1 MKTLLLLATGLL
13 SAQAFAADTLT
24 VYTYG
29 SFAAEWGP
37 GPKIKQAFE
46 KECGCT
52 LNLVPL
58 EDGVAILNRL
68 RLEGQHSKA
77 DLVLGLDD
85 ALVSEAK
92 QSGLF
97 APHHTRLDALKVPGG
112 WQDDTFVPYDYGF
125 FAFVYDKDKL
135 KQPPKSL
142 KELVERQDLKVIYQ
156 DPRTSTPGQGLML
169 WMKSVYGDQAPA
181 AWEQLAKKT
190 VTVTKGWS
198 EAYGMFLDGEAVD
211 HVVHLVAAVAL
222 DPLERDLVASGEIQA
237 DQWLPQ
243 VLVLDRLFIG
253 GFPAIALPACQPL
266 RDAVAHVFG
275 VRVEVDVT
283 GFFEHVERL
292 DGRHELH
299 AIVRGAGLSPGEFLA
314 LRAVDQQGAPTAR
327 AIGVGLGAAVG
338 VDRDFGA
345 RGLGVF
351 AHGGR
356 VVARGRG
363 GDPRRKSG
371 APGDRGCRRAPG
383 ERGRLFR
390 VRRLGGEPVGVG
402 GGA

>member
-52 LNLVPL
+52 LNLVAL

-97 APHHTRLDALKVPGG
+97 APHHTRLDALRVPGG
-112 WQDDTFVPYDYGF
+112 WQDDTFVPYDYGY
-125 FAFVYDKDKL
+125 FAFVYDSNKL

-142 KELVERQDLKVIYQ
+142 KELVARPDIKVIYQ

-198 EAYGMFLDGEAVD
+198 EAYGMFLDGEADMVLSYTTSPAY
-211 HVVHLVAAVAL
+211 HLIAENKPQYQAAAFAEGHYRQVEVAAKLKSAAQDKL
-222 DPLERDLVASGEIQA
+222 A
-237 DQWLPQ
+237 DQFLQ
-243 VLVLDRLFIG
+243 FMVS
-253 GFPAIALPACQPL
+253 PAFQQEIPAGNWMYPVSDQPL
-266 RDAVAHVFG
+266 PKGFEQMITVAKPLSFTSDDVAANRTNWIHEWLQAV
-275 VRVEVDVT
+275 T
-283 GFFEHVERL
+283 
-292 DGRHELH
+292 
-299 AIVRGAGLSPGEFLA
+299 
-314 LRAVDQQGAPTAR
+314 Q
-327 AIGVGLGAAVG
+327 
-338 VDRDFGA
+338 
-345 RGLGVF
+345 
-351 AHGGR
+351 
-356 VVARGRG
+356 
-363 GDPRRKSG
+363 
-371 APGDRGCRRAPG
+371 
-383 ERGRLFR
+383 
-390 VRRLGGEPVGVG
+390 
-402 GGA
+402 